1 MQSLI
6 RFGVMPMEIKDRIA
20 DMRDKLKRMKSQRGI
35 LTKVQI
41 FKFQPFSRRQK
52 QVLHLVDG
60 RGAL

>member
-6 RFGVMPMEIKDRIA
+6 RFGVMSMEIKDRIA

-41 FKFQPFSRRQK
+41 FKFQKTETGSY
-52 QVLHLVDG
+52 LVDAG
-60 RGAL
+60 EPCERL